1 MKKKEELLQFAE
13 HYRDFIEEAVRCG
26 SLHTVKNYKVAMGLY
41 LSFLEKF
48 YAVDK
53 WNFSVNHFDASIL
66 NHFLDWLSD
75 TRKCTAQTC
84 NVRLASLKAFLKYVS
99 GRDTSYLWLY
109 TKATNIKSR
118 KELNPKIVEP
128 LSRTAVNALLLAPD
142 TTTASGIKYA
152 TIMIFLYTTATRLD
166 EILSIKIE
174 DLHLNEA
181 PAHVTVIGKGRISR
195 TLFIHKK
202 LISYLTKY
210 IIIHHGEKPISSAL
224 LFYSKSKGFYTKL
237 SEEGIN
243 KQLKKYAEIAHKTCN
258 EVPLDLHSH
267 QFRHSAATHALE
279 NNMSIFQISKMLGHK
294 SITTTMTYLGVTPKL
309 REDAIKKLEYDQLT
323 EVKPLWKDNISELQA
338 VFGL

>member
-243 KQLKKYAEIAHKTCN
+243 K
-258 EVPLDLHSH
+258 
-267 QFRHSAATHALE
+267 
-279 NNMSIFQISKMLGHK
+279 
-294 SITTTMTYLGVTPKL
+294 
-309 REDAIKKLEYDQLT
+309 
-323 EVKPLWKDNISELQA
+323 
-338 VFGL
+338 